1 MPVAPD
7 VLSDKLGTELLLEW
21 VWVWKLAVCPV
32 HLTLFFPPGGVK
44 PEGHGDDHEM
54 VNMEFTCDHCQ
65 GLIIGRR
72 MNCNVCYDFD
82 LCYGCYAAKKYTYG
96 YVSDAL

>member
-1 MPVAPD
+1 MGP
-7 VLSDKLGTELLLEW
+7 EL
-21 VWVWKLAVCPV
+21 VWVWKLAFLRVLCLL
-32 HLTLFFPPGGVK
+32 HLMLVDFPLGGVK

-72 MNCNVCYDFD
+72 MNCNVCDDFD
-82 LCYGCYAAKKYTYG
+82 LCYGCYATKKYSYG
-96 YVSDAL
+96 YVLACL